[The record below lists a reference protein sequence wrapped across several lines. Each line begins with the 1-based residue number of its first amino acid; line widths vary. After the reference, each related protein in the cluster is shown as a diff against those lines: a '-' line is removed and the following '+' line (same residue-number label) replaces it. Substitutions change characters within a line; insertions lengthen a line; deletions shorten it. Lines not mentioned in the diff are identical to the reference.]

1 MNWPFDIRR
10 LYKPVQPTV
19 GSSDGDVGYTEQPPA
34 KDLEQVVYCY
44 WQLKTNRP
52 LTETFM
58 YRVVADG
65 CIDIFFEQ
73 DTPQQSF
80 VMGFCKQYTEFPLA
94 SQFNYV
100 GIRFLPTMFSQ
111 LFRVD
116 ASSLSN
122 RFQDLRDV
130 EPDLAK
136 FIAEN
141 IQFTDSIEKMRDV
154 IDTYLL
160 QRLANVD
167 LEKDGRLYDAISII
181 LNQKGVVDIEKDLDV
196 GISPRQLRRLFEY
209 YIGDTAKT
217 FSQVVRFQHVLNAKP
232 SSESLR
238 KSKLFYDAGYY
249 DQAHFIREFRNF
261 YGVTPSKAFGK

>member
-19 GSSDGDVGYTEQPPA
+19 SSSDGDVGYTELPPA

-44 WQLKTNRP
+44 WQLKTNHP
-52 LTETFM
+52 LTEAFV

-73 DTPQQSF
+73 DAPQESF

-94 SQFNYV
+94 PQFNYV

-141 IQFTDSIEKMRDV
+141 IQSTDSLEKMRDA

-160 QRLANVD
+160 RRLDNVD

-196 GISPRQLRRLFEY
+196 GISTRQLRRLFEY

-232 SSESLR
+232 SLKSLR
-238 KSKLFYDAGYY
+238 KSKLFYEAGYY

-261 YGVTPSKAFGK
+261 YGVTPSRAFEK